1 MKNLPLYLFAS
12 LVIVSSCTSGNAD
25 HEENTPPI
33 TVSDSVALID
43 TAKAFFRWY
52 DANMNRLA
60 QIHMVNQ
67 VEGTP
72 YSVDSAGCE
81 QFLDE
86 LRKSGLVTEGYL
98 NRHRADFQRYQRQFE
113 AEPQTEGPPMGFDW
127 DPVMKS
133 QEPDVDLDSI
143 PNAHIV
149 FAHVANDTGLV
160 DMALYYEFEVALLKD
175 NGGWKVERILF
186 VGDE

>member
-1 MKNLPLYLFAS
+1 MRNLLLVLLAS
-12 LVIVSSCTSGNAD
+12 VAIIASCAEKSKDASQD
-25 HEENTPPI
+25 PP
-33 TVSDSVALID
+33 VANDSVALID
-43 TAKAFFRWY
+43 TAKAYFRWY

-60 QIHMVNQ
+60 QINMVRQ
-67 VEGTP
+67 QEGTP

-81 QFLDE
+81 RFLDE

-98 NRHRADFQRYQRQFE
+98 NRFRADFQRYQKQFE
-113 AEPQTEGPPMGFDW
+113 MEPQTEGPPMGFDF

-143 PNAHIV
+143 PNARILSS
-149 FAHVANDTGLV
+149 HVTNDTGFV
-160 DMALYYEFEVALLKD
+160 DMALYYEFEVALLKEKD
-175 NGGWKVERILF
+175 GWKVERILL